1 MTYLQFHLVFLLP
14 ALILAAIPA
23 WRVRGRLGTRAGW
36 ALFAVPPIALAYT
49 TPWDNYLVWKGVWYY
64 GADRVVGTIGYVPVE
79 EYLFFVLQPL
89 LAGAVLYGLLGR
101 LAAQAP
107 RPARPSSPRGVRVVG
122 AVPWLVA
129 AAIGALL
136 LGTEHG
142 TYMGLILA
150 WASPVVSLMWLF
162 MGPAFWRLRRATFP
176 AIALVTVYL
185 WIADA
190 LAIRWG
196 IWAISD
202 RYTFG
207 VEPLGLPIEEAT
219 FFFVTTVISVF
230 GVMLFLVP
238 GMRGPTEA
246 S

>member
-1 MTYLQFHLVFLLP
+1 MTYLQFHLVFLAP
-14 ALILAAIPA
+14 ALALSGSLA
-23 WRVRGRLGTRAGW
+23 WRARDRLGRRAHW
-36 ALFAVPPIALAYT
+36 AVFAVPPIALAYT

-64 GADRVVGTIGYVPVE
+64 GADRVVGTIGYVPIE

-89 LAGAVLYGLLGR
+89 LAGAVLYTLLGR
-101 LAAQAP
+101 LLTR
-107 RPARPSSPRGVRVVG
+107 RPLPPPPSRPFGVRLAG

-129 AAIGALL
+129 AAIGAIL
-136 LGTEHG
+136 LGTQRG

-150 WASPVVSLMWLF
+150 WAAPVVALMWLF
-162 MGPAFWRLRRATFP
+162 MGPAFWRLRHAVLPT
-176 AIALVTVYL
+176 IALVMLYL

-219 FFFVTTVISVF
+219 FFFVTTVISVL
-230 GVMLFLVP
+230 GVVLFLFP
-238 GMRGPTEA
+238 GIREQREG
-246 S
+246 